1 MGSIDSARDWGY
13 AAEFVEAMWRML
25 QQEEPDDYVLATGRS
40 HSVREFMQLAFEH
53 VGLDW
58 TKYYQ
63 LDPRFARPADPEN
76 LLGDATH
83 AKDTLGWEAQTS
95 LAELAGIMVD
105 HDLAMLKTTGNESNP
120 S

>member
-1 MGSIDSARDWGY
+1 
-13 AAEFVEAMWRML
+13 MWRML
-25 QQEEPDDYVLATGRS
+25 QQDEPDDYVLATGRS

-63 LDPRFARPADPEN
+63 LDSRFSRPADPEN

-83 AKDTLGWEAQTS
+83 AKVKLGWEAQTS

-105 HDLAMLKTTGNESNP
+105 HDLAMLKNTGSENQPSN
-120 S
+120 